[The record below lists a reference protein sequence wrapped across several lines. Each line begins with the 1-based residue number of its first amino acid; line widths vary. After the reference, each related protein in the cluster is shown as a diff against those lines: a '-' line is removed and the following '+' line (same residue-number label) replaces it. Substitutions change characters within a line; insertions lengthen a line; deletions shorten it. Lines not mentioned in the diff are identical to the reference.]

1 MKRQFLTAILPFSSL
16 TMWIL
21 KNFHSYLR
29 ICGYSNFEIF
39 SLAVGTNKTTS
50 SGWMIAKDETK
61 PRDETIEN
69 IRGYQ
74 TFILWKSTNTSLYNI
89 QKLEVTVHAR
99 ARMHSHV
106 YTRSS
111 SNLDPNIQLTFCD
124 GDCIFLLFHTL
135 PLLGETDLLSTSRKT
150 YFLGYPDEVEIK
162 GIAEIKGVSKI
173 KGGQWRKIAEVWCP
187 QHALVVTSRVCSSH
201 PSFVLRFSQSS
212 NLPPKVSRKSFSVK
226 LECMIL
232 FQHRGMITYVVYT

>member
-1 MKRQFLTAILPFSSL
+1 
-16 TMWIL
+16 
-21 KNFHSYLR
+21 
-29 ICGYSNFEIF
+29 
-39 SLAVGTNKTTS
+39 
-50 SGWMIAKDETK
+50 MIAKDEK
-61 PRDETIEN
+61 PHDETIEN

-106 YTRSS
+106 YTRSL
-111 SNLDPNIQLTFCD
+111 SNLDPNIRLTFCD

-173 KGGQWRKIAEVWCP
+173 KEGQWRKIAEVWCP

-201 PSFVLRFSQSS
+201 PSFVFLSLLTCLLKYQERVSVWSS
-212 NLPPKVSRKSFSVK
+212 NVWFYFNTEEWLHMLYIRNIFITECLRENAIFFKPSEIKLLNLRCAPPQNQPEPHV
-226 LECMIL
+226 L
-232 FQHRGMITYVVYT
+232 